1 MTAFEIYL
9 SEFKK
14 VFPDVEP
21 VAFFKKPFSIQ
32 YLVQQLDRLA
42 SGSQK
47 RPLLVGERESL
58 QGSYGSSQL

>member
-32 YLVQQLDRLA
+32 YLVQQLERLA
-42 SGSQK
+42 SGS
-47 RPLLVGERESL
+47 RRGRSLLGNEKACKALLLE
-58 QGSYGSSQL
+58 SQL